1 MSLLAR
7 SPWSQTPNY
16 GIVPAAMER
25 RLLYPAAS
33 HWLPIAAFSRGQQ
46 NQGPA
51 KSGSDLAPKPC
62 TVSAERE
69 PTPHIRASNKGT
81 VA

>member
-51 KSGSDLAPKPC
+51 KSGSDLAP
-62 TVSAERE
+62 SLAL
-69 PTPHIRASNKGT
+69 SQLKGSPPLT
-81 VA
+81 FVHQTKAQ